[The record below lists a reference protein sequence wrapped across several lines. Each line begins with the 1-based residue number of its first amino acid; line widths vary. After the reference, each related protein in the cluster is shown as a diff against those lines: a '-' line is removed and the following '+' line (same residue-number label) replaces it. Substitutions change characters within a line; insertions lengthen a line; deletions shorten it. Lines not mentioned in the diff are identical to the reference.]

1 MSTAARTTA
10 ARCPVRSP
18 GPRPAPH
25 PTTTAVAA
33 ARIPPPR
40 PDPVPKA
47 PLPPAH
53 PCSRQGDC
61 GGGRVAGHPTGM
73 AGGRRMFGIRG
84 AVKGTLGRQ
93 QDVLAPAHPRPPPSP
108 SPHRT
113 HAERVKLHGRDEP
126 VWLYAIV
133 AGHRAPSV
141 PPPAPPRAGA
151 MRTRARR
158 SAPQF
163 RSEDRQLRPS
173 LAGPG
178 HGSDRPPS
186 PSARTRLRSAWC
198 RTTRHVVTDAGGS
211 NPEYN
216 GTRSLGQCW
225 ESPSPLPSRRGT
237 LNGAKARSRRCGRF
251 VIWCPKR
258 PANLLRAA
266 SIRSGPQQS
275 LPHPPRPPC
284 PCPSLSLIRRLTSQA
299 RHTWQSESPAGT
311 GPGVS
316 RELRSGRRRR

>member
-93 QDVLAPAHPRPPPSP
+93 QDVLAPAHPRPPPPLPPIAPTPNALSCTGAMSP
-108 SPHRT
+108 CGFTRSSQDIELRQSHRQ
-113 HAERVKLHGRDEP
+113 RRHGPALCARGP
-126 VWLYAIV
+126 AVPP
-133 AGHRAPSV
+133 RNSV
-141 PPPAPPRAGA
+141 PKTGNSVPVLPVPATAPIDLRVRPPAPGSALLGAEQPATWSPMPEDRTPSIMEPAASANAGSLH
-151 MRTRARR
+151 RR
-158 SAPQF
+158 SLPGG
-163 RSEDRQLRPS
+163 
-173 LAGPG
+173 GP
-178 HGSDRPPS
+178 
-186 PSARTRLRSAWC
+186 
-198 RTTRHVVTDAGGS
+198 
-211 NPEYN
+211 
-216 GTRSLGQCW
+216 
-225 ESPSPLPSRRGT
+225 
-237 LNGAKARSRRCGRF
+237 
-251 VIWCPKR
+251 
-258 PANLLRAA
+258 
-266 SIRSGPQQS
+266 
-275 LPHPPRPPC
+275 
-284 PCPSLSLIRRLTSQA
+284 
-299 RHTWQSESPAGT
+299 
-311 GPGVS
+311 
-316 RELRSGRRRR
+316 